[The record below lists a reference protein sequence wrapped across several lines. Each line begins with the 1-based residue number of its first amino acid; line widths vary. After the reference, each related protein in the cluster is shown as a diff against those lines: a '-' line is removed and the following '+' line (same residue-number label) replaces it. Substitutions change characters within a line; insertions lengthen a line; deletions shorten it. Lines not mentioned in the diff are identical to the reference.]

1 MKSFPSRI
9 TLLVLLSAVHS
20 AARAGEAAAPA
31 GGVEITAEF
40 IDRLMAE
47 AQGHN
52 PALQAAGARAEA
64 ASSAV
69 AAVRTWDDPTA
80 SFGLWGSTSRGFEVL
95 PGGQPHLWARP
106 EASALWTAGP
116 QRKVA
121 AADASREQLAADLE
135 TQKLRRDL
143 QVALNGLA
151 LAGREAEVAEQDWRG
166 STPPWTRSTTAT
178 ASARRARWTG

>member
-47 AQGHN
+47 TQGHN
-52 PALQAAGARAEA
+52 PALQAAGARADA

-80 SFGLWGSTSRGFEVL
+80 SFGLWGSTSRGFEASQEGNLVYGLDQKL
-95 PGGQPHLWARP
+95 PLYGRP
-106 EASALWTAGP
+106 DL
-116 QRKVA
+116 QRRLA
-121 AADASREQLAADLE
+121 AADASREGLASDLE
-135 TQKLRRDL
+135 SQELRRDL
-143 QVALNGLA
+143 QVALYGLA
-151 LAGREAEVAEQDWRG
+151 LAGREAEVAQLDWSG
-166 STPPWTRSTTAT
+166 LTPPWTPSTTST
-178 ASARRARWTG
+178 ASDGRARWTG